1 MPKRRIIIGALIGAG
16 SFAGTIFYRRRSARN
31 RTRVD
36 LYFDDGSM
44 LSLADSTPEAERV
57 LPLAHELLALAG
69 PANR

>member
-1 MPKRRIIIGALIGAG
+1 MPKRRIWLGALLGAG

-44 LSLADSTPEAERV
+44 LSLGDSTPEAERL
-57 LPLAHELLALAG
+57 LPLAHEVLAVAG
-69 PANR
+69 PGSR

>member
-1 MPKRRIIIGALIGAG
+1 MPKRKLWIAGILGAG

-44 LSLADSTPEAERV
+44 LSLASGSPDADRLLPIARDLLTEA
-57 LPLAHELLALAG
+57 G
-69 PANR
+69 

>member
-44 LSLADSTPEAERV
+44 LSLGEDAPETIAVVPVAVEV
-57 LPLAHELLALAG
+57 LAAG
-69 PANR
+69 R